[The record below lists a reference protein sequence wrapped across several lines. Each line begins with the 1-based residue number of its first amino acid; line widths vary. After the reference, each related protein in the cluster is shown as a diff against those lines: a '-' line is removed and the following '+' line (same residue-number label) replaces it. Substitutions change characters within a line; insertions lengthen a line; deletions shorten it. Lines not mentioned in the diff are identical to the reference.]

1 MGYEGF
7 SELRFFLKNISERK
21 TENQEEY
28 ISEKNDV
35 NDIFEEMSHEIN
47 RTLMIQDR
55 EEIEEVV
62 KKMAELKNMSYED
75 VVRITNENT
84 RKAFKML

>member
-1 MGYEGF
+1 MNTYKEKIKLAVVAPPF
-7 SELRFFLKNISERK
+7 SGHLYPILELVLPLLK
-21 TENQEEY
+21 
-28 ISEKNDV
+28 EKNKY
-35 NDIFEEMSHEIN
+35 DICVYTGF
-47 RTLMIQDR
+47 QK
-55 EEIEEVV
+55 EEVV